1 MTLIEIASLFEA
13 RKVSVIDATGLDK
26 DALHIY
32 FGLAVF
38 LAVRLVWRWRGG
50 WVAAWLVV
58 LAMACGGEW
67 LDVTAEL
74 NRSAIQPDAAH
85 WHDIW
90 NTMFWPTI
98 LLLVGRWLQ
107 PGEEA
112 LPIVA
117 HSEDA
122 PVASHGKMHATFA
135 DEAPLPSGEHA
146 ERRLEQA

>member
-38 LAVRLVWRWRGG
+38 LAVRLAWRWRGG

-74 NRSAIQPDAAH
+74 GRSAIQPDAAH

-98 LLLVGRWLQ
+98 LLLLGRWLQ
-107 PGEEA
+107 PA
-112 LPIVA
+112 IN
-117 HSEDA
+117 A
-122 PVASHGKMHATFA
+122 PVATTGN
-135 DEAPLPSGEHA
+135 EPLPSSIRETPVLSVEGPRVRSGEDA
-146 ERRLEQA
+146 ERRFEQA

>member
-13 RKVSVIDATGLDK
+13 RKGSVIDATGLDK

-38 LAVRLVWRWRGG
+38 LAVRLLWRWRGG
-50 WVAAWLVV
+50 WVVAWLLV

-67 LDVTAEL
+67 LDLTAEHS
-74 NRSAIQPDAAH
+74 NSAIQPDAAH

-90 NTMFWPTI
+90 NTMFWPTV
-98 LLLVGRWLQ
+98 LLFVGRWLQ
-107 PGEEA
+107 PRSQVPVDMAPARDAASPDEVTP
-112 LPIVA
+112 PI
-117 HSEDA
+117 SGDDA
-122 PVASHGKMHATFA
+122 PAS
-135 DEAPLPSGEHA
+135 LGEYA

>member
-1 MTLIEIASLFEA
+1 MKLIEIASLFEA
-13 RKVSVIDATGLDK
+13 RKMSLIDATGLDK

-32 FGLAVF
+32 FGLTLF
-38 LAVRLVWRWRGG
+38 LLIRLTWRWRGG
-50 WVAAWLVV
+50 WAVAWLAV

-67 LDVTAEL
+67 LDMAAEMS
-74 NRSAIQPDAAH
+74 RSALQPDAAH

-107 PGEEA
+107 PGA
-112 LPIVA
+112 DSRA
-117 HSEDA
+117 TATDARA
-122 PVASHGKMHATFA
+122 PVSPDADPPTASINEASA
-135 DEAPLPSGEHA
+135 LRSDEYA